1 MSDEDLKSII
11 TTYQQKTFEL
21 YNQNIVLEVQVNS
34 LTKQLN
40 SALAENEKNKTKRAT
55 KTNTEDFV

>member
-55 KTNTEDFV
+55 KANTEDFA

>member
-1 MSDEDLKSII
+1 MSDEDLKAII
-11 TTYQQKTFEL
+11 STYQQKTFEL

-55 KTNTEDFV
+55 KTGTEDFA

>member
-11 TTYQQKTFEL
+11 STYQQKTFEL

-40 SALAENEKNKTKRAT
+40 SALAENEKNKTKRVT
-55 KTNTEDFV
+55 KTSSEDF

>member
-1 MSDEDLKSII
+1 MSDEDLKAII
-11 TTYQQKTFEL
+11 STYQQKTFEL

-55 KTNTEDFV
+55 KTGTEDYA